1 MKKNDRPEFRA
12 LTAAVVASVL
22 LHGAVI
28 GGWVCW
34 EKGWGTHGGSYR
46 SPAMEIRVKIV
57 PENPET
63 PESPAPAGS
72 QEDRV
77 RVRTSAPEAVSAN
90 RLLSDPSS
98 GLIFSVYFKAVKAH
112 LAREAASRGFAASED
127 VTVHFVV
134 SRAGQIEAVSTPPG
148 TPSGVQKAA
157 LDLLTAAAP
166 FPPFPSS
173 IRHAS
178 IAFEVLFRCDRNVL
192 R

>member
-1 MKKNDRPEFRA
+1 MKRMKKNDRPESRT
-12 LTAAVVASVL
+12 LTAAVAASVL
-22 LHGAVI
+22 LHVTVI

-34 EKGWGTHGGSYR
+34 EKGSGVQGGSHR
-46 SPAMEIRVKIV
+46 TPSMEIKVKIV
-57 PENPET
+57 PET
-63 PESPAPAGS
+63 QESPAAGGS
-72 QEDRV
+72 QENRV
-77 RVRTSAPEAVSAN
+77 RVRTSAAQAVSAN

-112 LAREAASRGFAASED
+112 LAREAASRGFAASQD

-134 SRAGQIEAVSTPPG
+134 SRTGRIEAVSTPPG
-148 TPSGVQKAA
+148 TPAGVQKAA

-173 IRHAS
+173 IRHSS